1 VNPRLLVTLT
11 ALATTARLLAAQ
23 TPAADLDSI
32 FKDVGKDRAPGCA
45 VGIARAGAPIAAKAY
60 GLANLEHGIALT
72 PQSVFYMASVSKQFM
87 ALSVLLLER
96 DGKLKLDDRVGAYIP
111 ELPSH
116 TAAVTIRELLHHTGG
131 VRDYLALFALA
142 GHPPDY
148 VITERAMLRMLGRQ
162 TRLNFEPGAEHLYSN
177 SGYVLLSIVVQRL
190 SGQTLDAFA
199 RGRIFTPLGMTST
212 RFQHDHNAP
221 VPSRATGYVRGGD
234 GWSIANSALDVVGD
248 GGLYS
253 SVDDMLRW
261 SAAWTRPEF
270 APLLSRMATTGTLA
284 GGKPIPNGY
293 GMGLGRQIYRGV
305 ETIAHGGSLAGYR
318 TQLLRLPALDLTI
331 VTLCNTAT
339 ANAGQLSQLVAERYA
354 GGSMTAMPAAAPAT
368 GTPPPAGPQSS
379 PVPRDLGLALAGE
392 YYSAELDATYRIAT
406 DGDRVTITAG
416 TRAPV
421 PLEQLSTDRFRFPP
435 FGAELLP
442 VRGADGRVTG
452 LTLNAGRVRG
462 IVFVRR

>member
-1 VNPRLLVTLT
+1 M
-11 ALATTARLLAAQ
+11 AQ
-23 TPAADLDSI
+23 TPAADLDTI

-45 VGIARAGAPIAAKAY
+45 VGIARAGVPVATKAY

-87 ALSVLLLER
+87 ALSVLLLEG
-96 DGKLKLDDRVGAYIP
+96 DGKLELDDRVGAYIP
-111 ELPSH
+111 ELPPH
-116 TAAVTIRELLHHTGG
+116 TAAVTIRHLLHHTGG
-131 VRDYLALFALA
+131 VRDYLGLFGLA

-148 VITERAMLRMLGRQ
+148 VITERATLGMLGRQ
-162 TRLNFEPGAEHLYSN
+162 AGLNFEPGAEHLYSN
-177 SGYVLLSIVVQRL
+177 SGYALLSIVVQRV

-221 VPSRATGYVRGGD
+221 VPGRATGYVRRGD
-234 GWSIANSALDVVGD
+234 DWLIANSALDVVGD

-253 SVDDMLRW
+253 SIDDMLRW
-261 SAAWTRPEF
+261 SAAWTRSDL
-270 APLLSRMATTGTLA
+270 APLLARMATPGTLA

-293 GMGLGRQIYRGV
+293 GMGLTRGTYRGV

-318 TQLLRLPALDLTI
+318 TQFMRLPALDLTI
-331 VTLCNTAT
+331 VTLCNAAT
-339 ANAGQLSQLVAERYA
+339 ANAGRLSQLVAEGYA
-354 GGSMTAMPAAAPAT
+354 GGSLTAAPAAAA
-368 GTPPPAGPQSS
+368 PPPQLPPSS
-379 PVPRDLGLALAGE
+379 PVPRDVGLALAGE
-392 YYSAELDATYRIAT
+392 YYSAELDATYRIAVE
-406 DGDRVTITAG
+406 GDRVTIATG

-421 PLEQLSTDRFRFPP
+421 ALELLAPDRFRFPP
-435 FGAELLP
+435 SGAELLP
-442 VRGADGRVTG
+442 VRAGGRVTG